1 MKLLLDSH
9 ALVWSVDAPKKLSPA
24 AATALQDPANDLL
37 VSAATVWEIAIK
49 LSLGKL
55 KLTLPYR
62 QWMNQAIA
70 DLDLTLIPITVENA
84 DVQVTLPYHH
94 RDPFDRLLVA
104 QALSDGCPIV
114 SVDNLLDPYGI
125 TRLW

>member
-9 ALVWSVDAPKKLSPA
+9 TLVWSADAPKKLSPSA
-24 AATALQDPANDLL
+24 AAALQDPANELL

-55 KLTLPYR
+55 QLTLPYR

-70 DLDLTLIPITVENA
+70 DLDLTLIPITVEYV

-104 QALSDGCPIV
+104 QALSENCPIV
-114 SVDNLLDPYGI
+114 SVDSLLDPYGI